1 MKLSQRRLAR
11 RSFGGM
17 LATRQGSLTLALLCA
32 VLAAGILVFALN
44 SYKSG
49 LKAVTPQTTVLVAT
63 AEIPQGTSGKTL
75 ASEGLYKSVP
85 VLASQ
90 LAAGAIT
97 DAAALQDG
105 TAQETILPGQQLTTA
120 EFAATTGV
128 AALLGPNQ
136 RAVSI
141 SIDEPHGDT
150 DVLQAGDRVDLY
162 ATFGSTMVLLVR
174 SALVLKT
181 PSAVPVKEGATT
193 IAGSSMVLL
202 VSTEQAP
209 EVGYAFDNG
218 KIYVALQP
226 TNPSYTPPAD
236 LTMQSIV
243 DSAIAV
249 SGSGSGATLNTGA
262 HP

>member
-11 RSFGGM
+11 RSFGAM
-17 LATRQGSLTLALLCA
+17 LATRQGSLALALLCA
-32 VLAAGILVFALN
+32 VVAAGILVFALN

-49 LKAVTPQTTVLVAT
+49 LKTVTPQTTALVAT

-75 ASEGLYKSVP
+75 ASEDLYKSVP

-97 DAAALQDG
+97 DAAVLQDV
-105 TAQETILPGQQLTTA
+105 TAQETILPGQQLTTT
-120 EFAATTGV
+120 EFAATAGV
-128 AALLGPNQ
+128 VALLGPNQ

-174 SALVLKT
+174 SALVLKPGT
-181 PSAVPVKEGATT
+181 AAPVRAGGAT
-193 IAGSSMVLL
+193 IAGTSMVLA

-209 EVGYAFDNG
+209 EVGYAMDNG
-218 KIYVALQP
+218 KIYLALEP
-226 TNPSYTPPAD
+226 TNPSYTPSAA

-243 DSAIAV
+243 ESAIAV
-249 SGSGSGATLNTGA
+249 SGSGHGATLNTGA